1 MEQGYEGQMVRLNR
15 PYENKRSKFLLKR
28 KEFMDA
34 EFIINGVKEG
44 EGNRKGT
51 AGYMEFTN
59 AQGRYFKSNIKGD
72 FGYLKELYKQR
83 NELVGKK
90 ATIKFFNY
98 TPDNVPRFGYVI
110 AIDRDSYE

>member
-1 MEQGYEGQMVRLNR
+1 
-15 PYENKRSKFLLKR
+15 
-28 KEFMDA
+28 MDA

-59 AQGRYFKSNIKGD
+59 AKGKYFKSNIKGD

-98 TPDNVPRFGYVI
+98 TPDEVPRFPYVI

>member
-1 MEQGYEGQMVRLNR
+1 MVRLNR

-34 EFIINGVKEG
+34 EFIIKGVREG

-51 AGYMEFTN
+51 AGYMEFVN
-59 AQGRYFKSNIKGD
+59 AQGKYFKSNIKGD
-72 FGYLKELYKQR
+72 FGYLKEVYKER
-83 NELVGKK
+83 HTLVGKT

-98 TPDNVPRFGYVI
+98 TPDNIPRFPYVI
-110 AIDRDSYE
+110 NINREKYE